1 MQMIGKEMCNMSK
14 TEKAS
19 PMKDVKM
26 TQKLTE
32 TGLMLALAVI
42 LSIIKIAEL
51 PYGGSITLA
60 SMLPMIIIA
69 YRYGFAWGALAGVVY
84 GLIQMI
90 LGMNN
95 VSYATSVIAAIAII
109 LLDYLFA
116 FTSTCLGGLFRNIKN
131 QSSAFGV
138 GALLV
143 CVVRYAF
150 HVISGCTVW
159 AGLSIPTGDA
169 FFYSLIYNAT
179 YMLPETIITVIAALY
194 LGSVIDFSSPR
205 LKAANLERV
214 PMPAHVLNVISGLL
228 FVAAIA
234 AVVAMVFPKLQ
245 NADSG
250 EFDIT
255 GVAAVNTTAIIIV
268 VAVAL
273 IMICAL
279 QMVKVY
285 IVKNAKEQ

>member
-1 MQMIGKEMCNMSK
+1 MSK
-14 TEKAS
+14 IEKVD
-19 PMKDVKM
+19 PMRGVKM

-42 LSIIKIAEL
+42 LSIVKIAEL

-69 YRYGFAWGALAGVVY
+69 YRYGVGWGSLAGVVY

-95 VSYATSVIAAIAII
+95 VSYATSIIAAIAII

-116 FTSTCLGGLFRNIKN
+116 FTVTCLGGLFRGMKS
-131 QSSAFGV
+131 QSAAFGI

-143 CVVRYAF
+143 CFARYVF

-169 FFYSLIYNAT
+169 FFYSMIYNAT
-179 YMLPETIITVIAALY
+179 YMLPETIITVVAALY

-205 LKAANLERV
+205 LKAANVERI

-228 FVAAIA
+228 FVSAIA

-255 GVAAVNTTAIIIV
+255 GISSVNTTAIIIV
-268 VAVAL
+268 AAVAL
-273 IMICAL
+273 VIICAL
-279 QMVKVY
+279 QLVKLYV
-285 IVKNAKEQ
+285 VKNAKES